1 MALWRCLV
9 QLLFLFLFFFFFFF
23 YLVENLYKEK
33 YLDYFNTMYLK

>member
-9 QLLFLFLFFFFFFF
+9 QLLFLFLFFF